1 MSTSSWNLSV
11 PGGVKPETPRR
22 CGMARRHLHQS
33 ADSPKAPTL
42 VVNRAS
48 TSCQARSLA
57 RAASAVSTYCLSG
70 IWKQRP
76 GEIKRSRNASG
87 EGFESS
93 GKTGKNIPWYWF
105 CPLQST
111 NLSGLQ
117 APALLQAIQLRP
129 SLTSHR
135 FTPFSPDPWMSW
147 DLLRRVTEQ
156 HPLHR
161 VILILLLL
169 NTAECVSTLNV
180 FFRLTGLLNVP

>member
-1 MSTSSWNLSV
+1 
-11 PGGVKPETPRR
+11 
-22 CGMARRHLHQS
+22 MARRHLHWS
-33 ADSPKAPTL
+33 ADSPRAPTL

-76 GEIKRSRNASG
+76 GEIKRSRKASG
-87 EGFESS
+87 EGLESS
-93 GKTGKNIPWYWF
+93 GETGKNSPWYWF

-111 NLSGLQ
+111 KLLGLQ
-117 APALLQAIQLRP
+117 GPALLQAIQLRP

-135 FTPFSPDPWMSW
+135 LTPFSPDPWMSR
-147 DLLRRVTEQ
+147 DLLHRVTKQ

-169 NTAECVSTLNV
+169 NTAEFIPTLNV
-180 FFRLTGLLNVP
+180 FFRLTGLLKVP

>member
-1 MSTSSWNLSV
+1 MATSSWNLSV

-22 CGMARRHLHQS
+22 RGMARQHLHRS
-33 ADSPKAPTL
+33 ADSPRAPTL

-87 EGFESS
+87 EGLESS
-93 GKTGKNIPWYWF
+93 GETGKNSPRYWF
-105 CPLQST
+105 CPLQSPKR
-111 NLSGLQ
+111 LGLQ
-117 APALLQAIQLRP
+117 APALLQAVQWRP
-129 SLTSHR
+129 PSPPTDA
-135 FTPFSPDPWMSW
+135 PFSPDPCMSR
-147 DLLRRVTEQ
+147 DLLHRVTKQ
-156 HPLHR
+156 QPLHR

-169 NTAECVSTLNV
+169 NTVEFISTLNV